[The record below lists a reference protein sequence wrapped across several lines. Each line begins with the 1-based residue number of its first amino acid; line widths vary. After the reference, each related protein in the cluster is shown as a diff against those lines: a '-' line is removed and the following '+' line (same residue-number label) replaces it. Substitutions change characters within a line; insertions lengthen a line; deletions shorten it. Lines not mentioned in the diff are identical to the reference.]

1 MKKVKGKII
10 LIDDGRFEKSFLQES
25 LNDNNWSI
33 EVEYF
38 SRAKDALVHLRE
50 NVDDI
55 FLIISDMNMPEMNGM
70 EFKKAIDADDS
81 LKYKSIPFIFA
92 TSEIK
97 EEQVAEAYEY
107 RVQGYFKK
115 PETIVEQ
122 AEMLE
127 KIVQYWRSCI
137 HPNKRFSR
145 Y

>member
-1 MKKVKGKII
+1 MKNVKGKII
-10 LIDDGRFEKSFLQES
+10 LVDDGRFEKSFLQES

-50 NVDDI
+50 NEDDI

-81 LKYKSIPFIFA
+81 LRYKSIPFIFA
-92 TSEIK
+92 TSLIR
-97 EEQVAEAYEY
+97 EEQVSQAYEY